1 MMPNIL
7 VAGVGNIFLG
17 DDAFGSEVARLLL
30 RRHWPDNVRVEDF
43 GIRGFDLA
51 FALSDGY
58 DAVILIDATPRGG
71 QPGTLYTIEP
81 DLSELDRAA
90 IEGAAIESHGMNPM
104 RVLAVARAMGAQFRR
119 IMVLGCE
126 PSPETI
132 DPEGPGEMGLSEPV
146 RRAVDEA
153 ITIVERLVAQTASE
167 SARAQMQ
174 TTGGS

>member
-1 MMPNIL
+1 MMPKIL

-17 DDAFGSEVARLLL
+17 DDAFGPEVARLLL
-30 RRHWPDNVRVEDF
+30 RRHW
-43 GIRGFDLA
+43 
-51 FALSDGY
+51 
-58 DAVILIDATPRGG
+58 
-71 QPGTLYTIEP
+71 P

-126 PSPETI
+126 RSPETI
-132 DPEGPGEMGLSEPV
+132 DPDGPGGMGLSEPV
-146 RRAVDEA
+146 RRAMGEA
-153 ITIVERLVAQTASE
+153 ITIVERLVAQAASE

-174 TTGGS
+174 TTGGSRRWERWLESSAVS